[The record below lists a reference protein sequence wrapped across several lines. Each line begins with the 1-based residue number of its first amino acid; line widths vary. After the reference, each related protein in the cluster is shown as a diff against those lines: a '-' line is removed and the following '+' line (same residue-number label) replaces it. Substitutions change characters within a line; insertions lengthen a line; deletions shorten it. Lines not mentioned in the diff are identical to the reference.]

1 MRVAIPFS
9 GVDASGLGYGRTRT
23 CPAYGA
29 GYAAY
34 MFGTSLNDTPTVNLF
49 TGANDGRLI
58 GAPASVGLVGGPMA
72 TSFNGVITG
81 GNLLTVA
88 GTVSGDALVAG
99 QTIELATGAGGALG
113 IIAAFGTNGT
123 TGTGGAGTYAL
134 SGGVNTASSSM
145 RAFTR
150 FFEAPGFARD
160 IFNIGSAL
168 TLLAIYKAPISQ
180 GILSDDVNG
189 GNLGMLVPSAFDV
202 QTFGRDSTSTIVN
215 VSTASGFINGAT
227 TWSMGISQF
236 DTTTGQG
243 FIQRS
248 GPSRIAS
255 AVAGPRA
262 ANPMGNTTRKL
273 RTHLYTTTTP
283 AATVAGIA
291 IYTKK
296 LSSTELDD
304 AFLYWRDL
312 LADVGETL

>member
-9 GVDASGLGYGRTRT
+9 GIDASGLGYGRTRT
-23 CPAYGA
+23 CPSYGA

-34 MFGTSLNDTPTVNLF
+34 IFGISLNDTPTVNLF
-49 TGANDGRLI
+49 TGANDGRLV
-58 GAPASVGLVGGPMA
+58 GTPAAVGLVGGPMA
-72 TSFNGVITG
+72 TNFTGTITG
-81 GNLLTVA
+81 GSLLTVT
-88 GTVSGDALVAG
+88 GTISGDALVAG
-99 QTIELATGAGGALG
+99 QSIELATGAGGALG
-113 IIAAFGTNGT
+113 VIAAFGTNGT
-123 TGTGGAGTYAL
+123 TGTGGAGTYSL
-134 SGGVNTASSSM
+134 IGGVNSASSNM

-160 IFNIGSAL
+160 IFNIGNAL
-168 TLLAIYKAPISQ
+168 TILAVYKAPFNQ

-189 GNLGMLVPSAFDV
+189 GNLGMLVPGAFDV
-202 QTFGRDSTSTIVN
+202 QTFGRDSASTIVN
-215 VSTASGFINGAT
+215 VSTASGFLNGAT
-227 TWSMGISQF
+227 TWSMSASQF

-248 GPSRIAS
+248 GPPRVAS

-262 ANPMGNTTRKL
+262 ANPMGNTTRKF
-273 RTHLYTTTTP
+273 RTHMYTTTTP
-283 AATVAGIA
+283 AATIAGIA

-304 AFLYWRDL
+304 AFVYWRDL